1 MLIAQNPI
9 LSSFLSVSGSGD
21 YHFTILHERRRTM
34 KNILLINLLVI
45 AFSLV
50 QAQDTKRMKTVQNA
64 LTKGD
69 YNGMLK
75 HLDKFPDNEKNTA
88 EALYYRGVAY
98 DSLHR
103 YESALEAY
111 RSSSSMGYQ
120 DSTVA
125 GRINDIETGLAERA
139 ACTVCHG
146 KGYTM
151 VEQRCGLCQGSG
163 ISKSTCSSCSGSKYV
178 ECPNCGGGGKV
189 QNSQGS
195 YINCSVCSGRGKQD
209 CNRCNMTGVL
219 EGPCKMC
226 KGGVIRT
233 EVKCGLHL

>member
-1 MLIAQNPI
+1 MKKLI
-9 LSSFLSVSGSGD
+9 
-21 YHFTILHERRRTM
+21 
-34 KNILLINLLVI
+34 LINLLVF
-45 AFSLV
+45 ACSLV
-50 QAQDTKRMKTVQNA
+50 QAQDSKRLKSLQSD
-64 LTKGD
+64 LSKGD
-69 YNGMLK
+69 YNGMLR
-75 HLDKFPDNEKNTA
+75 HLDKFPENEKNTA
-88 EALYYRGVAY
+88 LALYYKAVAF

-111 RSSSSMGYQ
+111 RAAVSKGTQ
-120 DSTVA
+120 DSSVT
-125 GRINDIETGLAERA
+125 GRIRIIETGLAERA

-163 ISKSTCSSCSGSKYV
+163 ISRSTCSTCSGTKYV
-178 ECPNCGGGGKV
+178 ECSSCGGSGKV

-195 YINCSVCSGRGKQD
+195 YVNCGVCSGRGKQD
-209 CNRCNMTGVL
+209 CSRCNMTGVL

-233 EVKCGLHL
+233 EVKCDLHL